1 MNHYSNKFINY
12 LMAKYLV
19 ETYYTCTFKVSHYLD
34 NINETELKNLEKKD
48 DGKFEILDVKLD
60 SRKTKNLDQNIK
72 DSDDKKIDLV
82 SDISKPSS
90 SNFETVVKSNKIGQ
104 DVNGKRFSMP
114 DRRKGYIQ
122 KASIGDH
129 KVYLHTGEYEDGK
142 IGEIF
147 IDTSKEGELVK
158 ALMNNF
164 AIAVSLG
171 LQYGVPLDEFISAFV
186 GTKFEPSGKV
196 HGNDRILSATS
207 ILDYIFR
214 ELAISYQNREDLAHT
229 PAIGVNDGNN
239 SIEKNS
245 EDQNQFLKI
254 VKDITSKGFVR
265 NNYNKNLVDLS
276 DIKINLKGKK

>member
-1 MNHYSNKFINY
+1 
-12 LMAKYLV
+12 MAKYLV
-19 ETYYTCTFKVSHYLD
+19 ETYYTCTFKVNHYLD
-34 NINETELKNLEKKD
+34 DINETELKNLEKRD
-48 DGKFEILDVKLD
+48 DGKFEVLDVKLD
-60 SRKTKNLDQNIK
+60 NRKTKSLDPKNNKIIDNKNVEILNSTENLNQ
-72 DSDDKKIDLV
+72 
-82 SDISKPSS
+82 ISKE
-90 SNFETVVKSNKIGQ
+90 NVVTNLNKASEN
-104 DVNGKRFSMP
+104 NGKRFGMP

-122 KASIGDH
+122 KATIGDH

-196 HGNDRILSATS
+196 LGNDRILSATS

-229 PAIGVNDGNN
+229 PSIGGNDTGN
-239 SIEKNS
+239 SDDQNS
-245 EDQNQFLKI
+245 EDQNQLLKI

-265 NNYNKNLVDLS
+265 NNYKKNLVDLS
-276 DIKINLKGKK
+276 DVKISLKGKK

>member
-1 MNHYSNKFINY
+1 
-12 LMAKYLV
+12 MAKYLV
-19 ETYYTCTFKVSHYLD
+19 ETYYTCTFKVNHYLD
-34 NINETELKNLEKKD
+34 DINETELKNLEKRD
-48 DGKFEILDVKLD
+48 DGKFEVLDVKLD
-60 SRKTKNLDQNIK
+60 NRKTKSLDPNNKKIVEN
-72 DSDDKKIDLV
+72 KKIDV
-82 SDISKPSS
+82 VASDNKSTPKNLENII
-90 SNFETVVKSNKIGQ
+90 KSNSNNSEKS
-104 DVNGKRFSMP
+104 GKRFSMP

-122 KASIGDH
+122 KATIGDH

-196 HGNDRILSATS
+196 HGNDRILTATS

-229 PAIGVNDGNN
+229 PSIG
-239 SIEKNS
+239 NS
-245 EDQNQFLKI
+245 EISNIDEQNSDDQNQLLKI

-265 NNYNKNLVDLS
+265 NNYKKNLVDLS
-276 DIKINLKGKK
+276 DVKINLKGKK

>member
-1 MNHYSNKFINY
+1 
-12 LMAKYLV
+12 MAKYLV
-19 ETYYTCTFKVSHYLD
+19 ETYYTCTFKVNHYLD
-34 NINETELKNLEKKD
+34 DINETELKNLEKRD
-48 DGKFEILDVKLD
+48 DGKFEVLDVKLD
-60 SRKTKNLDQNIK
+60 NRKTKSLDPNNNKVIENKKVEVVANVNQSTQQNK
-72 DSDDKKIDLV
+72 DNIIATL
-82 SDISKPSS
+82 
-90 SNFETVVKSNKIGQ
+90 NKNSERG
-104 DVNGKRFSMP
+104 GKRFGMP

-122 KASIGDH
+122 KATIGDH

-142 IGEIF
+142 IVEIF

-196 HGNDRILSATS
+196 HGNDRILSASS

-229 PAIGVNDGNN
+229 PSIGGNDNN
-239 SIEKNS
+239 SVDEQGS
-245 EDQNQFLKI
+245 EDQNQLLKI

-265 NNYNKNLVDLS
+265 NNYKKNLVDLS
-276 DIKINLKGKK
+276 DVKINLKGKKYFFIF

>member
-1 MNHYSNKFINY
+1 
-12 LMAKYLV
+12 MAKYLV
-19 ETYYTCTFKVSHYLD
+19 ETYYTCTFKVNHYLD
-34 NINETELKNLEKKD
+34 DINEAELKNLEKRD
-48 DGKFEILDVKLD
+48 DGKFEVLDVKLD
-60 SRKTKNLDQNIK
+60 NRKTKSLDPKNNK
-72 DSDDKKIDLV
+72 VFENNKVEVVTETDKK
-82 SDISKPSS
+82 SPISKESII
-90 SNFETVVKSNKIGQ
+90 SNINTANDKS
-104 DVNGKRFSMP
+104 GKRFSMP

-122 KASIGDH
+122 KATIGDH

-229 PAIGVNDGNN
+229 PAIGGNDAINAEDQ
-239 SIEKNS
+239 SS
-245 EDQNQFLKI
+245 EDQNQLLKI

-265 NNYNKNLVDLS
+265 NNYKKNLVDLS
-276 DIKINLKGKK
+276 DVKISLKGKK

>member
-1 MNHYSNKFINY
+1 
-12 LMAKYLV
+12 MAKYLV
-19 ETYYTCTFKVSHYLD
+19 ETYYTCSFKVSHYLD
-34 NINETELKNLEKKD
+34 NINETELSNLEKKD
-48 DGKFEILDVKLD
+48 DGKFEVLDVKLD
-60 SRKTKNLDQNIK
+60 NRKTKNLDTKNK
-72 DSDDKKIDLV
+72 NADSKKIDIISEKTQPKIISSKEANQNFVKKLSEGV
-82 SDISKPSS
+82 S
-90 SNFETVVKSNKIGQ
+90 
-104 DVNGKRFSMP
+104 KRFSMP

-122 KASIGDH
+122 KATIGDH

-164 AIAVSLG
+164 AIAISLG
-171 LQYGVPLDEFISAFV
+171 LQYGVPLDEFISAYV
-186 GTKFEPSGKV
+186 NTKFEPSGKV
-196 HGNDRILSATS
+196 TGNDRILSASS

-229 PAIGVNDGNN
+229 P
-239 SIEKNS
+239 SIASSDKLTNKDEEIS
-245 EDQNQFLKI
+245 EDQSQFLKL

-265 NNYNKNLVDLS
+265 SNYKKNLIDLS

>member
-1 MNHYSNKFINY
+1 
-12 LMAKYLV
+12 MAKYLV
-19 ETYYTCTFKVSHYLD
+19 ETYYNCSFKVSHYLD
-34 NINETELKNLEKKD
+34 EVNGEELQNLEKRD

-60 SRKTKNLDQNIK
+60 NRKTRNLDVKNQQNDNK
-72 DSDDKKIDLV
+72 EKVQKIDIV
-82 SDISKPSS
+82 SEKIQ
-90 SNFETVVKSNKIGQ
+90 KSILKGQ
-104 DVNGKRFSMP
+104 LLNNNNIENNNKRFSMP

-122 KASIGDH
+122 KVTIGNH

-171 LQYGVPLDEFISAFV
+171 LQYGVPLDEFVSAYV

-214 ELAISYQNREDLAHT
+214 ELAISYLNREDLAHT
-229 PAIGVNDGNN
+229 PSIGI
-239 SIEKNS
+239 SEKTNEEKTDEIS

-254 VKDITSKGFVR
+254 VKDMTSKGFLR
-265 NNYNKNLVDLS
+265 NNYKKKLVDLS
-276 DIKINLKGKK
+276 DIRIKLKGKK